1 MFSECGLGEIW
12 FIFIICRFRICELAY
27 SLKFI
32 CNPQINT
39 HSVLW
44 SFICRHEQSS
54 KKFESHSQLKLNKAL
69 PFAPSF
75 QCCKH
80 LLVSW
85 SIKCP
90 VFHILC
96 FLLVISLFT
105 VAPKYIDE
113 VLLVFWSARK
123 LCCALGRK
131 CIWLDR

>member
-39 HSVLW
+39 HSVSW

-69 PFAPSF
+69 PFASF

-80 LLVSW
+80 LLFLW

-105 VAPKYIDE
+105 MAPKYIDE
-113 VLLVFWSARK
+113 VLSSVLKCQKAV
-123 LCCALGRK
+123 LCLREK
-131 CIWLDR
+131 MYMIR